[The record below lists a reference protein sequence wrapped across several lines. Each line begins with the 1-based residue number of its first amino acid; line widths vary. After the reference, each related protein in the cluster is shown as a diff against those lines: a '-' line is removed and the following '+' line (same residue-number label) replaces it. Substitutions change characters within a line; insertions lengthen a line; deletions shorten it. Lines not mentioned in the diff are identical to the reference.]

1 MPILKT
7 MSNIPEHSVGDS
19 GTGYMEET
27 AELRLK
33 SKERAGNLL
42 RERINAKRYTCVRAG
57 QGSQMEETNNA
68 GT

>member
-1 MPILKT
+1 

-42 RERINAKRYTCVRAG
+42 REDKCEQAYLC
-57 QGSQMEETNNA
+57 
-68 GT
+68 